1 MVQLLYLLKYVLT
14 GSRRDECTGQIVK
27 YWYQIMH
34 LDIEYPVKQ
43 CYEWQEHKMDS
54 ESLDYGVERGTV

>member
-1 MVQLLYLLKYVLT
+1 MVQLLYLLKWVLAE
-14 GSRRDECTGQIVK
+14 SRRGKCIGQIVK

-43 CYEWQEHKMDS
+43 CYDC